1 MRVFSKGLNTLSY
14 AGLKMRI
21 EVYVEGFVQG
31 VGFRYFTQRI
41 AKEIGVKGFVKNLPD
56 GRVYI
61 VAEGDY
67 EQLDKFLSYV
77 KKGPSMS
84 VVRNVEV
91 NKVKESERL
100 KTLA

>member
-1 MRVFSKGLNTLSY
+1 
-14 AGLKMRI
+14 MRI
-21 EVYVEGFVQG
+21 EVYVEGVVQG

-61 VAEGDY
+61 VAEGED

-77 KKGPSMS
+77 KKGPSAS
-84 VVRNVEV
+84 VVRNV
-91 NKVKESERL
+91 KVREIEKSEEFENFNIRF
-100 KTLA
+100 